1 MFENIKVVKRD
12 GKKVDF
18 DGSKI
23 ALAIKKG
30 FDSVA
35 LDEEEAKYS
44 EKDINKVYNL
54 VIEEIGN
61 LGVERIK
68 IEEIQDLIEKYL
80 QQEGYEDVYTSF
92 SEYRERRAQSRKI
105 FFEEKKQHKFLKAL
119 EALTLKKENNEI
131 ERYCQKLD
139 TDSKNYLKK
148 IGLVR
153 YNAYKDTGSN
163 LSFALAI
170 LNEHN
175 TGIVLNGIYGRD
187 TSNIYAK
194 PIVEGKCEYA
204 LSNEEKDAL
213 DKAIK

>member
-1 MFENIKVVKRD
+1 MRSKVKISVLIKYLV
-12 GKKVDF
+12 
-18 DGSKI
+18 
-23 ALAIKKG
+23 LC
-30 FDSVA
+30 SVA
-35 LDEEEAKYS
+35 LIMLYPLFW
-44 EKDINKVYNL
+44 V
-54 VIEEIGN
+54 
-61 LGVERIK
+61 
-68 IEEIQDLIEKYL
+68 
-80 QQEGYEDVYTSF
+80 
-92 SEYRERRAQSRKI
+92 
-105 FFEEKKQHKFLKAL
+105 FLSSL
-119 EALTLKKENNEI
+119 KENNEI

-204 LSNEEKDAL
+204 LSKEEKEAL